1 MIEKKKNRSGH
12 VGVGT
17 QLHPNFLQ
25 QKSAASYHWGMGPLY
40 RSLIKINSV
49 EVFFSAIHNV

>member
-1 MIEKKKNRSGH
+1 MKEKKNRSGH

-25 QKSAASYHWGMGPLY
+25 QKSAASDHWAMGPQHRY
-40 RSLIKINSV
+40 LIKINSV
-49 EVFFSAIHNV
+49 EVFFSAIHTV